1 MERPP
6 SETKLQA
13 GSPEMPAPFGR
24 YWLFGLI
31 ARGGMAE
38 VYRARDGK
46 DPDSPIIAIKIM
58 RPSLA
63 REAKFVDM
71 FNRESKLAKLLK
83 HPCIVNTVD
92 AGRCEGRHYLALEYL
107 GGCDLSELLKRC
119 QQTDQRVPVPHALYI
134 AARLAESLAFAHTL
148 ADAEGRPLQIVNR
161 DISPANVR
169 ISYDGQVKLLDFG
182 IAQAQTRFTTEIGT
196 LKGKYSYMSP
206 EQIRGMP
213 LDARSDVFSLGIVLH
228 ELLTTEKLFRGDTE
242 FGLMEKVR
250 KAEVTA
256 PSALN
261 RRVPP
266 DVDTIVL
273 RALARDVDARYQTAA
288 ELQQDLDAAT
298 KPFQFE
304 PRELRQF
311 VRQLFRKEL
320 AIEEEVM
327 SAIAAYKLPDAS
339 QTIAVSRTTSTIPPS
354 AGSLANASEISDA
367 VNTVRLRALA
377 REKIDP
383 ASTPPEGMKAATR
396 SNQDSTQPR
405 TTLPPPIGAA
415 PQAGVG
421 TAPSSTTPP
430 PHADKPPKKWWERII
445 GR

>member
-1 MERPP
+1 MERAP
-6 SETKLQA
+6 SETKLSA
-13 GSPEMPAPFGR
+13 GSPEAPAPFGK

-46 DPDSPIIAIKIM
+46 DAEAPVVAMKIM

-63 REAKFVDM
+63 RQAKFVDM

-83 HPCIVNTVD
+83 HPCIVGTVD
-92 AGRCEGRHYLALEYL
+92 AGRCEGRHFLTLEYIA
-107 GGCDLSELLKRC
+107 GCDLSELLKRC
-119 QQTDQRVPVPHALYI
+119 QQSDTRVQVPHALYI
-134 AARLAESLAFAHTL
+134 ASKIAEALAFAHGL
-148 ADAEGRPLQIVNR
+148 LDAEGRPLQIVNR
-161 DISPANVR
+161 DVSPANVR

-182 IAQAQTRFTTEIGT
+182 IAQAQLRFTTEIGT

-213 LDARSDVFSLGIVLH
+213 LDARSDIFSLGIVLH

-250 KAEVTA
+250 KAEVAA
-256 PSALN
+256 PSAQN

-266 DVDTIVL
+266 EIDTIVL
-273 RALARDVDARYQTAA
+273 RALARDVEARYQTAA
-288 ELQQDLDAAT
+288 ELHQDLEAAL
-298 KPFQFE
+298 KPFHFE

-311 VRQLFRKEL
+311 VRQMFRKEL
-320 AIEEEVM
+320 ALEEEAM
-327 SAIAAYKLPDAS
+327 ASITAYKMPEPSAS
-339 QTIAVSRTTSTIPPS
+339 LSMSRTITSPPGLGAAVS
-354 AGSLANASEISDA
+354 AADISDA

-377 REKIDP
+377 RDKDK
-383 ASTPPEGMKAATR
+383 TDLT
-396 SNQDSTQPR
+396 
-405 TTLPPPIGAA
+405 
-415 PQAGVG
+415 
-421 TAPSSTTPP
+421 TTPP
-430 PHADKPPKKWWERII
+430 PIDSGRVATGAGRDPTATGISTSGAATPQLPPKKWWERII